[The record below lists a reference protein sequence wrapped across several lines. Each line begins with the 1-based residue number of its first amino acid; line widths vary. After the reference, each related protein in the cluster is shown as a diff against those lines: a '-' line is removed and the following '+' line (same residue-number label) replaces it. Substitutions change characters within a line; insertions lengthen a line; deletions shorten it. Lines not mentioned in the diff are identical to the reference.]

1 MFQRIT
7 MIVLILV
14 VVLGGGFYAYN
25 QLMPTESEEVQ
36 GPVYSTKDVVRG
48 DISVGVEVTGT
59 LEASRSNGVRVGGQ
73 RRYYEW
79 GMAEYKIDEILVEEG
94 DSVKKDEVIVTLDA
108 SNISSKIKEKEEEL
122 RTQVEQLANMASVS
136 TDQVYNLNPAK
147 GIVIKAPIDG
157 TIIDIKAKEAE
168 ELEIGQVIG
177 RIVDDETFKIK
188 AKLTTTEFNRVKVG
202 DDISLKF
209 PSFDAF
215 YTGKITKINPNPV
228 PNNGKDGENE
238 SFAQGFV
245 HMAEIEAKNPGLVQN
260 GMKVNIGLKNANEY
274 VSFFSNEAEVVGF
287 AKEEKVSNT
296 AKAVVTE
303 IHVDEMQKVK
313 KGDPIVTM
321 ASKNIQDTIEEKL
334 YKIKRIKQEISEL
347 SEGLDNLEVK
357 APANGVIAY
366 MDVQAGETVRPGNY
380 ICDLFNVDSME
391 LFSQIDDIDIL
402 NVKVDSP
409 VRVTFDALP
418 GEIFEG
424 KVVDIRTG
432 SRGGNNNGVTKY
444 PIRIDVE
451 GNSELKP
458 GMQAKAYIDAGSA
471 KGVLLI
477 PMEAV
482 FDEEGKTMV
491 EVLDEDGSAKAVPI
505 KLGLMNTRLAEV
517 KEGINEGDKVI
528 TGSTADLLPSQR
540 LGNKDSLLPTND
552 KSDKSK
558 DKGTDN

>member
-1 MFQRIT
+1 MFQRIG
-7 MIVLILV
+7 MIALIII

-25 QLMPTESEEVQ
+25 QLMPTETEEAQ
-36 GPVYSTKDVVRG
+36 GPVYSTKEVVSG
-48 DISVGVEVTGT
+48 DISVGVEVTGS
-59 LEASRSNGVRVGGQ
+59 LESSRSNGVRVGGQ
-73 RRYYEW
+73 RRYYDW
-79 GMAEYKIDEILVEEG
+79 GTAEYKIDEILVEEG

-108 SNISSKIKEKEEEL
+108 SNISSKVKEKEEEL
-122 RTQVEQLANMASVS
+122 RTEVEQLANMASVG

-147 GIVIKAPIDG
+147 GIVLKAPIDG

-177 RIVDDETFKIK
+177 RIVDDGTFKIK
-188 AKLTTTEFNRVKVG
+188 AKLTSTEFSRVKVG
-202 DDISLKF
+202 DEVSLKF
-209 PSFDAF
+209 PLFDAF
-215 YTGKITKINPNPV
+215 YPGKITKLNANPV
-228 PNNGKDGENE
+228 PNNGKKGNDE
-238 SFAQGFV
+238 SYAQGFV
-245 HMAEIEAKNPGLVQN
+245 HIAEIEAKNPGLVQN
-260 GMKVNIGLKNANEY
+260 GMEVSVGLKGDNSY
-274 VSFFSNEAEVVGF
+274 VIFLSNMAEVIGF

-303 IHVDEMQKVK
+303 IHVDEMEKVK

-334 YKIKRIKQEISEL
+334 YKIKRIKQEMSEL
-347 SEGLDNLEVK
+347 KEGLDNLEVR

-366 MDVQAGETVRPGNY
+366 MDVQAEETVRPGNY
-380 ICDLFNVDSME
+380 ICDLFNLDSME

-418 GEIFEG
+418 GEIFKG

-451 GNSELKP
+451 GNAELKP

-471 KGVLLI
+471 KGVLLV

-491 EVLDEDGSAKAVPI
+491 EILDEDGNAKAVPI
-505 KLGLMNTRLAEV
+505 KLGLMNARLAEV
-517 KEGINEGDKVI
+517 KEGLKEGDKVI

-540 LGNKDSLLPTND
+540 LGNKDNLLPT
-552 KSDKSK
+552 KDKSK
-558 DKGTDN
+558 DKEGKVN

>member
-1 MFQRIT
+1 MFQRVT

-14 VVLGGGFYAYN
+14 IVLGGGFYAYN

-36 GPVYSTKDVVRG
+36 GPVYSTKDVVKG
-48 DISVGVEVTGT
+48 DITVGVEVTGT

-73 RRYYEW
+73 RRYYDW

-108 SNISSKIKEKEEEL
+108 SNISSKIKEKEEDL

-136 TDQVYNLNPAK
+136 TDQVYDLNPAK

-177 RIVDDETFKIK
+177 RIVDDQTFKIK
-188 AKLTTTEFNRVKVG
+188 AKLTTSEYNRVKVG
-202 DDISLKF
+202 DEVSMKF
-209 PSFDAF
+209 PTFDAF
-215 YTGKITKINPNPV
+215 YTGKLTKINPNPV
-228 PNNGKDGENE
+228 PNNGTDGEN
-238 SFAQGFV
+238 STFAQGFV
-245 HMAEIEAKNPGLVQN
+245 HIAEIEAKNPGLVQN
-260 GMKVNIGLKNANEY
+260 GMKVSIGLKNDNNY
-274 VSFFSNEAEVVGF
+274 VSFFSNEGEVIGF
-287 AKEEKVSNT
+287 AKEQKVSNT

-321 ASKNIQDTIEEKL
+321 ASKNIQDTIEQKL
-334 YKIKRIKQEISEL
+334 YTIKRIKQEISEL
-347 SEGLDNLEVK
+347 KEGLDNLEVK

-366 MDVQAGETVRPGNY
+366 MDVQQGETVRPGNY

-391 LFSQIDDIDIL
+391 LYSQIDDIDIL

-432 SRGGNNNGVTKY
+432 SRGGNNTGVTKY

-451 GNSELKP
+451 GNAQLKP

-491 EVLDEDGSAKAVPI
+491 EILDENGDAKAVPI
-505 KLGLMNTRLAEV
+505 KLGLMNTRVAEV

-540 LGNKDSLLPTND
+540 LGNKDSLLPTNND
-552 KSDKSK
+552 KNKEEKK
-558 DKGTDN
+558 DE